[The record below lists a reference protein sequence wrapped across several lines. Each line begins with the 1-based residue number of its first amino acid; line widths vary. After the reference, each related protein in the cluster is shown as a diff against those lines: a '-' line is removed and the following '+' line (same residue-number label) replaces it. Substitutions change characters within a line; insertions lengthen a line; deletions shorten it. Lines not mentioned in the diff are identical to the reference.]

1 MKDVEQSEA
10 LGIKATLEQII
21 KVMGFHDITS
31 FALVSI
37 FIIFALAFIICC
49 AIFLVK
55 KRRERLAILNK
66 LVSEIQQTP
75 PKPNDDEIPTP
86 LPMQTKAA
94 PKEIPLEK
102 KPVASKIIPLE
113 TTENKKIAVES
124 PPVLTLEPKPL
135 SVIKDEPLA
144 PVVPEPVIAQEHEEK
159 DLNLALKNTRMGFIQ
174 KLTSLFSRP
183 EIRDEDFEEMEAI
196 LFSADIG
203 VKTAQKLLD
212 ILRDRVRSERKTDK
226 AFLQKVLKEEICKIL
241 ESATPLACDQSE
253 SPKVLMFVGVNGAG
267 KTTSIG
273 KLGAQ
278 LKGLGKKVLL
288 GAGDTFRAAATLQ
301 LSIWGERIGAEVIS
315 GEENSDSASVLFQAI
330 QKGKNDHVDY
340 VLCDTAGRLHTKT
353 SLMDELKK
361 VHRVVGK
368 AQVGAP
374 HEVLLVIDA
383 TMGQNALTQA
393 REFALATPL
402 TGVVLSKLDGTAK
415 GGIAIGIVDELKVP
429 IRYIGIGEKI
439 NDLRD
444 FDAKLFVNALFEEA

>member
-1 MKDVEQSEA
+1 MKDVEPLTEA
-10 LGIKATLEQII
+10 LGIKATFEQMIR
-21 KVMGFHDITS
+21 VMGFHDISS
-31 FALVSI
+31 FVLVSI
-37 FIIFALAFIICC
+37 FVVFALTFAICC
-49 AIFLVK
+49 GIFLVK
-55 KRRERLAILNK
+55 KRKERLAILNK
-66 LVSEIQQTP
+66 LVLEIQKTP
-75 PKPNDDEIPTP
+75 AKDVDDEIPAP
-86 LPMQTKAA
+86 LPLQNAQAKI
-94 PKEIPLEK
+94 EIPVEEK
-102 KPVASKIIPLE
+102 QTISEIIPLPI
-113 TTENKKIAVES
+113 TPS
-124 PPVLTLEPKPL
+124 PQEPKKVLLPEPEP
-135 SVIKDEPLA
+135 VAPAQNEPLA
-144 PVVPEPVIAQEHEEK
+144 EVVPLPAIREEREEK

-183 EIRDEDFEEMEAI
+183 EIREEDFEEIEAI

-212 ILRDRVRSERKTDK
+212 ILRERVRSEKKTDK

-241 ESATPLACDQSE
+241 ESVTPAAPVEGSA
-253 SPKVLMFVGVNGAG
+253 PKVMMFVGVNGAG

-273 KLGAQ
+273 KLGAL
-278 LKGLGKKVLL
+278 LKNSGKRVLF

-301 LSIWGERIGAEVIS
+301 LTIWGERIGAEVIS

-361 VHRVVGK
+361 VYRVVGK
-368 AQVGAP
+368 AQAGAP

-429 IRYIGIGEKI
+429 IRYIGIGEKV